1 MKELA
6 LSQAAM
12 VGVDLNTRAAED
24 QVAVQQTSLGYFFS
38 EDLKIKQNLTN
49 KEKKKYFPGCEWSS
63 PCKFAIKEIISK

>member
-24 QVAVQQTSLGYFFS
+24 QVAVQQTSLGYLFS
-38 EDLKIKQNLTN
+38 EGLKIKQNLAN
-49 KEKKKYFPGCEWSS
+49 KEKKT
-63 PCKFAIKEIISK
+63 FARLWVVFSM